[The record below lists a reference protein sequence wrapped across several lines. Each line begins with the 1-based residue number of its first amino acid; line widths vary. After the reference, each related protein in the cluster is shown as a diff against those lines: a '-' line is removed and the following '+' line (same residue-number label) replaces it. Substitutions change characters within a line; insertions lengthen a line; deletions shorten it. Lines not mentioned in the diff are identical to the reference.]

1 VSDAGLR
8 DDVKEQAQF
17 ALDDR
22 THKDGC
28 DECGKA
34 FKPRTGTGGSPQ
46 RFCSTN
52 CRLSF
57 HAESQRSQRGP
68 ACDAPTRLPATE
80 EQPALQ
86 HETSEDEDGFV
97 LMGQQDY
104 VEVAWD
110 QHGNLLL
117 RQNRLFEG
125 DQELR
130 ISRDYF
136 PQFVTAL
143 DVLRE
148 LVADAIRKDG
158 AL

>member
-1 VSDAGLR
+1 
-8 DDVKEQAQF
+8 
-17 ALDDR
+17 
-22 THKDGC
+22 
-28 DECGKA
+28 
-34 FKPRTGTGGSPQ
+34 
-46 RFCSTN
+46 
-52 CRLSF
+52 
-57 HAESQRSQRGP
+57 
-68 ACDAPTRLPATE
+68 
-80 EQPALQ
+80 
-86 HETSEDEDGFV
+86 
-97 LMGQQDY
+97 MGQQDY

-136 PQFVTAL
+136 HNSVTAL